1 MTCWASTQRE
11 TAVRCPAQSL
21 APLLSCE
28 SNRDL
33 PVLGEQVSGRLDLAA
48 NTDASATSPSS
59 ADEHRSGRDGRDSQ
73 PTRLP
78 ASGHL
83 NALPAPGWRSM
94 PTCLRHES
102 TQISNA
108 NRLLQPPSI
117 CFAMCDSRSD
127 MPLCTCDPIPGTSAS
142 VDVCWS
148 RLRYIHHDTQSP
160 GRSCTPECV
169 RKRMSAHMQPSL
181 TPHRARY
188 TLGRWSQ
195 IRSNDATTGNHAGCQ
210 QMSSMCV
217 GAPS

>member
-1 MTCWASTQRE
+1 MECTILHVDDHQMTFWASTQRE

-28 SNRDL
+28 SKRDS

-117 CFAMCDSRSD
+117 CFAMCDSRVT
-127 MPLCTCDPIPGTSAS
+127 MLVLLLWQLCKSPSPTRSPAKRGKLRRHQLRFRSTGSRPIGS
-142 VDVCWS
+142 S
-148 RLRYIHHDTQSP
+148 RWR
-160 GRSCTPECV
+160 RC
-169 RKRMSAHMQPSL
+169 
-181 TPHRARY
+181 
-188 TLGRWSQ
+188 
-195 IRSNDATTGNHAGCQ
+195 
-210 QMSSMCV
+210 
-217 GAPS
+217 